1 MQGSG
6 WVVWWFLSTDTGSQ
20 EALPRNIESRRNSQ
34 YKGLGE
40 SVTLQGRAR
49 MLGCTNGDRGK
60 AQD

>member
-1 MQGSG
+1 MWG
-6 WVVWWFLSTDTGSQ
+6 FLSTDSGSQ
-20 EALPRNIESRRNSQ
+20 EALPRNMEGSRNSQ

-49 MLGCTNGDRGK
+49 MPGCNNGDSGK